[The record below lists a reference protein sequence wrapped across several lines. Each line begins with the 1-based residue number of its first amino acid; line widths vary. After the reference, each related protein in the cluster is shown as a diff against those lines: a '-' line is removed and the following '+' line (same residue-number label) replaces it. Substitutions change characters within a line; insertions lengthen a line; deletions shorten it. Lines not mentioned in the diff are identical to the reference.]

1 MRIGK
6 EYKHCEVNF
15 GDGLKIGEAFYYRGK
30 YDSKEELYMKIQR
43 IEYDASGFRDI
54 EKYNAVKLEDGS
66 LTFIDDDDTVTIA
79 NVHIEKD

>member
-6 EYKHCEVNF
+6 EYKPCEVKF
-15 GDGLKIGEAFYYRGK
+15 GDGLKIGEVFYYRGE

-43 IEYDASGFRDI
+43 VEYDVIRCDV
-54 EKYNAVKLEDGS
+54 YRRNAVNLEDGS
-66 LTFIDDDDTVTIA
+66 LTFVDDDDTVTIA

>member
-15 GDGLKIGEAFYYRGK
+15 GDGLKIGGAFYYRGK
-30 YDSKEELYMKIQR
+30 IYMKIQH
-43 IEYDASGFRDI
+43 IEYDASGFHDI
-54 EKYNAVKLEDGS
+54 EKYNAVKIEDGS
-66 LTFIDDDDTVTIA
+66 LAFVEDDDTVTIA

>member
-1 MRIGK
+1 MKLKFKSLNIGDAFCYEG
-6 EYKHCEVNF
+6 EYDE
-15 GDGLKIGEAFYYRGK
+15 GDY
-30 YDSKEELYMKIQR
+30 LYMKIQR

-66 LTFIDDDDTVTIA
+66 LAFVEDDDIVTIA

>member
-6 EYKHCEVNF
+6 EYKPCEVKF
-15 GDGLKIGEAFYYRGK
+15 GNGLKIGEAFYYRGE

-43 IEYDASGFRDI
+43 VEYDASGFHDI

-66 LTFIDDDDTVTIA
+66 LTFVEDDGTVTIA

>member
-6 EYKHCEVNF
+6 EYKPCEVKF
-15 GDGLKIGEAFYYRGK
+15 GDGLKIGEVFYYRGE
-30 YDSKEELYMKIQR
+30 YDNKEELYMKIQR
-43 IEYDASGFRDI
+43 VEYDASGFHDI

-66 LTFIDDDDTVTIA
+66 LAFVEDNDIVTIA

>member
-1 MRIGK
+1 MRIGR
-6 EYKHCEVNF
+6 EYKPCELKFKSLNI
-15 GDGLKIGEAFYYRGK
+15 GDSFYYEGE
-30 YDSKEELYMKIQR
+30 YDEGDYLYMKIQR

-66 LTFIDDDDTVTIA
+66 LAFVEDDDTVTIA

>member
-6 EYKHCEVNF
+6 EYKPCELKFKSLNI
-15 GDGLKIGEAFYYRGK
+15 GDAFYYEEG
-30 YDSKEELYMKIQR
+30 YDEGDYLYIKIQR

-66 LTFIDDDDTVTIA
+66 LAFVEDDYTVTIA